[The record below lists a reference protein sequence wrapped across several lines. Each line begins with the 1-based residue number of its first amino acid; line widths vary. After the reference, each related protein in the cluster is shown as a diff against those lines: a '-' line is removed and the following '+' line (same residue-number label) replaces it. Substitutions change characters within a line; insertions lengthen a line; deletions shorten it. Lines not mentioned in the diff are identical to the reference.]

1 VLERDIKIAIDMIMS
16 FDGYLDML
24 EYSKLYLN
32 TSENIKGYNKYLK
45 GDYNSALLPT
55 SSGDFIFES
64 VLDDIKDITAYDIN
78 RLAKYFVKLKVVA
91 AKYLTKEEFILFYYE
106 ELFDKK
112 YFDCLKE
119 YLDNDT
125 RCFFEEIY
133 KKYSGYSIYDGM
145 FRDIGYLD
153 DTKRLIHGLEYF
165 KYSRDNF
172 ITYLDRYNELQ
183 DKLHDTDITYLDTNI
198 LNLNKDKNYDL
209 INLTNIY
216 EFININGL
224 KCDAKIFGNLVDRLI
239 NMLNEDGKILI
250 SYLYQISEKEIK
262 KYSKLDFYL
271 YRSLILLKEMY
282 TKKKQERFLFRSAEC
297 LNCLSII
304 PDIYEIEG
312 SKLGFG
318 KAENDLVLI
327 YQKNYKK

>member
-1 VLERDIKIAIDMIMS
+1 MLKKDIMTAIDILKS
-16 FDGYLDML
+16 FDGYLDMN

-32 TSENIKGYNKYLK
+32 TSENIKEYSKYLI

-91 AKYLTKEEFILFYYE
+91 AKYLTKDEFISFYYE

-112 YFDCLKE
+112 YFYYLKE

-133 KKYSGYSIYDGM
+133 KKYNGETIYYKM
-145 FRDIGYLD
+145 FRDIGYFKND
-153 DTKRLIHGLEYF
+153 ILIHGLEYNM
-165 KYSRDNF
+165 YARDNF
-172 ITYLDRYNELQ
+172 VTYINKYNELQ
-183 DKLHDTDITYLDTNI
+183 DKLHNTNIRYLDTNI
-198 LNLNKDKNYDL
+198 LEFTENKNYDL

-216 EFININGL
+216 EFINVNAI
-224 KCDAKIFGNLVDRLI
+224 KSDAKVFGNLVDRLI
-239 NMLNEDGKILI
+239 NNLNEDGRILI

-271 YRSLILLKEMY
+271 YRMFILLKEIY
-282 TKKKQERFLFRSAEC
+282 TKKVQERYLFRSAEC

-304 PDIYEIEG
+304 PNIYEIEG